1 MSALINS
8 FIAVCVLALV
18 QLATGR
24 VTPSRLLMNRAWLSF
39 AGGVAVGYVFL
50 HLLPELAADQIIL
63 AEEIGPPAIAG
74 YAIHFTALLGL
85 TVYLA
90 VERACS
96 LVHRAGHHGAIETVL
111 HYGSFAFFNAVIG
124 YVSIQ
129 RAELGMGVLMLF
141 AGAVG
146 LHLLL
151 STHGLRD
158 AHEEKLRVGRWALSL
173 SLLFGWGVGSLLP
186 LPAMAQSFLFAFLSG
201 GIILNVLKEEIPAE
215 SESRLWAFMTGL
227 AIFGLLILLI
237 VSLFPGALEH
247 VRRPI
252 VG

>member
-1 MSALINS
+1 MSATINS
-8 FIAVCVLALV
+8 FIAVCVLAVV
-18 QLATGR
+18 QLTAGR
-24 VTPSRLLMNRAWLSF
+24 VTPPRLLTNQAWLSF

-50 HLLPELAADQIIL
+50 HLLPELAEAHISM
-63 AEEIGPPAIAG
+63 AGEIGQPLIAK
-74 YAIHFTALLGL
+74 YALHFTALLGL
-85 TVYLA
+85 TTYLA

-129 RAELGMGVLMLF
+129 RAELRIGVLILF
-141 AGAVG
+141 TVAVG

-173 SLLFGWGVGSLLP
+173 SVLFGWGIGFLVP
-186 LPAMAQSFLFAFLSG
+186 LPAMVQPFLFAFLSG
-201 GIILNVLKEEIPAE
+201 GIILNVLKEELPAE
-215 SESRLWAFMTGL
+215 NESRLWAFISGL
-227 AIFGLLILLI
+227 AVYVLLTLL
-237 VSLFPGALEH
+237 VVFLFPGAL
-247 VRRPI
+247 
-252 VG
+252 